1 MSDRRPLGTGTDPA
15 AAGHRGTPHDPAPEP
30 RHVTSPVYV
39 ARLRAA
45 YAAEDYDTITQL
57 VRELLADAGPLGP
70 AVVAAT
76 IREAQEGTD

>member
-1 MSDRRPLGTGTDPA
+1 MT
-15 AAGHRGTPHDPAPEP
+15 APEP

-76 IREAQEGTD
+76 IREAQEGTDR